1 MPYPKFWR
9 WPDAWR
15 AVLVLALGAAA
26 FIALF
31 AYGAPPSELHGR
43 AEVLDGGMLRING
56 AYVRLWD
63 IQAPAINRICVGA
76 DGAPVSVGRFSAST
90 ATQLIGDG
98 AVDCVQRASWGGV
111 IPASCSAA
119 GRDLSLAM
127 LDAGAAWSSGGSL
140 SAAASHEDAA
150 RNAGR
155 GVWALQC

>member
-9 WPDAWR
+9 WSELWR
-15 AVLVLALGAAA
+15 AMLVLALGGTA
-26 FIALF
+26 FIALI
-31 AYGAPPSELHGR
+31 AYGSPPLHVHGQ

-63 IQAPAINRICVGA
+63 IRAPAINRSCVGT
-76 DGAPVSVGRFSAST
+76 DGAPVSVGRLSAST
-90 ATQLIGDG
+90 VTQLSGG
-98 AVDCVQRASWGGV
+98 AAVDCVQRANWGGV

-150 RNAGR
+150 RNARR